1 MQKFLPLF
9 LLISNIAF
17 AGQHNAP
24 AGIMG
29 DHTHKKGEFMMM
41 YNAVHSQMKELY
53 NASVD
58 DTLMEYDRA
67 PQKMPMQMYMLGG
80 MYGITD
86 QFNIMVMGHYM
97 KMDMEMVMGHG
108 SHQHTHNHSSA
119 GIGDSE
125 ITAMYQVFKNKNQ
138 NAQINIGL
146 VVPTGS
152 INKRY
157 SNHNTDAKADYMMQT
172 GSGSYSLRPQ
182 VSWSL
187 LEGGYEFGTQ
197 ATGTFRLNTNKNGYK
212 FGNTYNAT
220 TWVAKVVGGGFSS
233 SLRLEYSK
241 TTNIKGADSD
251 LTPMQSTTANPQLYY
266 REAINTYIG
275 INYKN
280 NFIPMGKILL
290 EVGVPAYQKIGNG
303 MLKNKYSVNLGFQ
316 HGF

>member
-1 MQKFLPLF
+1 MRKLLSLF
-9 LLISNIAF
+9 LLVSNISF

-41 YNAVHSQMKELY
+41 YNAVHSQMKGLY
-53 NASVD
+53 DASVD
-58 DTLMEYDRA
+58 DVLMEYDRA

-86 QFNIMVMGHYM
+86 KFNIMLMGHYM
-97 KMDMEMVMGHG
+97 EMDMTMVMGHG
-108 SHQHTHNHSSA
+108 SHQHTHEHSSR
-119 GIGDSE
+119 GIGDTE
-125 ITAMYQVFKNKNQ
+125 ITAMYQIFKDDTQ

-146 VVPTGS
+146 VLPTGN

-157 SNHNTDAKADYMMQT
+157 SDHGTNKKADYMMQT
-172 GSGSYSLRPQ
+172 GSGSHSLRPQ
-182 VSWSL
+182 VSWSFF
-187 LEGGYEFGTQ
+187 ENSYEVGTQ
-197 ATGTFRLNTNKNGYK
+197 AFSLIRLDTNKNGYK

-220 TWVAKVVGGGFSS
+220 TWVAKILGAGFSS

-241 TTNIKGADSD
+241 TTNIKGVDSE
-251 LTPMQSTTANPQLYY
+251 LMLISPTANPKLYH
-266 REAINTYIG
+266 RETINTYIG
-275 INYKN
+275 VNYKN
-280 NFIPMGKILL
+280 NFIPNGKVLL
-290 EVGVPAYQKIGNG
+290 EVGVPAYQKLGNG